1 MSAATFTGCLIR
13 PSGLG
18 CRRSVHAE
26 VNAVLNATLSPCFGC
41 LKMLQNAG
49 VVRIVYSERY
59 RIFDEVEQET
69 REMGVSLEQ
78 LV

>member
-1 MSAATFTGCLIR
+1 
-13 PSGLG
+13 
-18 CRRSVHAE
+18 
-26 VNAVLNATLSPCFGC
+26 
-41 LKMLQNAG
+41 MLQNAG